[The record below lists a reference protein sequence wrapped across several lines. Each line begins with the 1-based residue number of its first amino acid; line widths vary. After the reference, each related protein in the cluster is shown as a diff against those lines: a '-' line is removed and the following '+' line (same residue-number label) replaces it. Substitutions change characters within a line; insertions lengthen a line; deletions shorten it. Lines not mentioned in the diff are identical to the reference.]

1 VGTPAQRDFCR
12 GATPPYYAEPRPGH
26 FGTRQTASPVGST
39 APSRPNWVR
48 DNQSH
53 PAVRRRVHRQSC
65 GTLGSTAGSITAPA
79 RGDYSSIPTQLGSRQ
94 SEPPRRATPSVFH
107 WQPVR
112 STIPLYFASRH
123 SSTPWFHHRAT
134 RGDYSPNAA
143 PARVTEPP
151 RRVTPSES
159 QGKKRGTLWALTL
172 PAHSTLRGSQR
183 HAPWKPPPT
192 EKTVLEKKPHSHV
205 NWSSLPT
212 PPPISPGRTNLR
224 LLLPE

>member
-1 VGTPAQRDFCR
+1 MGPLS
-12 GATPPYYAEPRPGH
+12 RPGSSRNR
-26 FGTRQTASPVGST
+26 GDSSPTRLLSRGHPSVLRR
-39 APSRPNWVR
+39 APSRTFWYPP
-48 DNQSH
+48 D
-53 PAVRRRVHRQSC
+53 RV
-65 GTLGSTAGSITAPA
+65 A
-79 RGDYSSIPTQLGSRQ
+79 RGVYSSIPTQLGSRQ

-224 LLLPE
+224 LRLPE